1 MPIGKKY
8 PYFLVFSLTMAVLL
22 THGYFIHEDP
32 REKNIMKPYPP
43 LGMLYISSY
52 LQQAKIEHD
61 VFDSTF
67 SSFEAL
73 CKQIEEKKYKQIG
86 IYANM
91 LTKINVIKLIRF
103 IRSKENLKETTIILG
118 GPDVRYNTEEYIGE
132 GADMIVLGE
141 GEETMKDLINTLN
154 TPFNPFLDKVKGI
167 AFKNYFGKVTYNEE
181 REKIKDVDTL
191 PFPNRDRIDIKK
203 YLTVWKS
210 KHGVNALNVNTQ
222 RGCPYTCKWCS
233 TAVYGQTY
241 RRRSAANVCDEL
253 EEIQK
258 KYAPDTIWFV
268 DDVFTVSHKW
278 LGEFASEVQR
288 RNLKIRYECIT
299 RADRMSDAVIV
310 DLKRSGCYRV
320 WIGAES
326 GSQEVI
332 ENMDRR
338 VDVKVVQEML
348 IKAKNAGIETGTFI
362 MLGYPGETQEDI
374 LKTVDHLIASDPTY
388 FTITVA
394 YPIKGTGLYD
404 QVKDSFTK
412 KPEFATTTDREID
425 FQRTYPREFY
435 THAVQFV
442 TNEVRYKLM
451 PKWQRWLFPNAWKY
465 KLKSILAQEKMQR
478 FRPNEGKAPIT

>member
-1 MPIGKKY
+1 
-8 PYFLVFSLTMAVLL
+8 MAVLL
-22 THGYFIHEDP
+22 THGYFIHEDQ

-43 LGMLYISSY
+43 LGMLYISAY
-52 LQQAKIEHD
+52 LQKSKIEHD

-67 SSFEAL
+67 SNFEAL
-73 CKQIEEKKYKQIG
+73 TQQIEEKKYKQIG
-86 IYANM
+86 IYTNM

-103 IRSKENLKETTIILG
+103 IRSKENIKETTIILG
-118 GPDVRYNTEEYIGE
+118 GPDVRYNTEEYINE

-141 GEETMKDLINTLN
+141 GEETMTDLINTLN

-181 REKIKDVDTL
+181 REKIKDVDLL

-203 YLTVWKS
+203 YLSVWRS

-233 TAVYGQTY
+233 TAVYGQSY

-253 EEIQK
+253 QEIQK

-278 LGEFASEVQR
+278 LSEFADEVQK
-288 RNLKIRYECIT
+288 RNLNLRYECIT
-299 RADRMSDAVIV
+299 RADRMSDAVIA

-332 ENMDRR
+332 NNMDRR
-338 VDVKVVQEML
+338 VDVKIVQEML

-374 LKTVDHLIASDPTY
+374 LKTVDHLVASDPTF

-404 QVKDSFTK
+404 QVKDSFVK
-412 KPEFATTTDREID
+412 KPDFATTTDREID
-425 FQRTYPREFY
+425 FHRTFPREFY

-442 TNEVRYKLM
+442 TNEVKYKLM
-451 PKWQRWLFPNAWKY
+451 PKWQKLLFPNAWKY

-478 FRPNEGKAPIT
+478 FRPSTSSA